1 MILYDTFF
9 YSFWLASTFCFLLD
23 YFVPQL
29 RVNAH
34 QINRSIVLH
43 NYKKMTPLVLFNLFA
58 AYPFFQYV
66 EPNMIQ
72 KYEPNTFHPLI
83 NMFLWVITTDF
94 VFYTIHRAL
103 HTKYLYFIHRI
114 HHTFNYTYGMGAIYA
129 HPIELYLGNLLPVAA
144 PMVIFRIP
152 YRQCDI
158 IVFFATMFT
167 IIVSH
172 GGYRMDLSQ
181 GHLYHHLKYKCNYGL
196 LKMDRLLGTKYSGS
210 GDTSGDTPA
219 PVTISSD
226 TSGDT
231 PAPEVRSHTG
241 NTSGD
246 TLVPEVKNT
255 ALDAET
261 KGDQS
266 TSSTEAPGGGAPDM
280 LTSGRSVWL

>member
-34 QINRSIVLH
+34 QINRSIVLQ

-66 EPNMIQ
+66 EPNFIQ

-129 HPIELYLGNLLPVAA
+129 HPIELYLGNLFPVAA

-172 GGYRMDLSQ
+172 GGYRMELSH

-196 LKMDRLLGTKYSGS
+196 LKMDRLLGTKYSGDTPAPVTIS
-210 GDTSGDTPA
+210 EDTSGDTPA
-219 PVTISSD
+219 PVTISED

-231 PAPEVRSHTG
+231 PAPEKLIYA
-241 NTSGD
+241 GD
-246 TLVPEVKNT
+246 TPAPE
-255 ALDAET
+255 
-261 KGDQS
+261 GHQS
-266 TSSTEAPGGGAPDM
+266 TSSTEAPGGGAPDISI
-280 LTSGRSVWL
+280 SGRSVWL

>member
-1 MILYDTFF
+1 M
-9 YSFWLASTFCFLLD
+9 S
-23 YFVPQL
+23 
-29 RVNAH
+29 
-34 QINRSIVLH
+34 
-43 NYKKMTPLVLFNLFA
+43 PLVLFNLFA

-66 EPNMIQ
+66 EPNLIQ

-83 NMFLWVITTDF
+83 NMFLWVISTDF

-129 HPIELYLGNLLPVAA
+129 HPIELYLGNLLPVAV

-167 IIVSH
+167 IIISH
-172 GGYRMDLSQ
+172 GGYRMDLTQ

-196 LKMDRLLGTKYSGS
+196 LKMDGLLGTKYAGDTPAPEGKKVGS
-210 GDTSGDTPA
+210 GDTPAPEGKNHTGDTPA
-219 PVTISSD
+219 PVTISED

-231 PAPEVRSHTG
+231 PAPEVRGPGSKTQQG
-241 NTSGD
+241 GELTS
-246 TLVPEVKNT
+246 
-255 ALDAET
+255 DAET

-280 LTSGRSVWL
+280 STSGRSVWL

>member
-9 YSFWLASTFCFLLD
+9 YSFWLGSTFCFLLD

-34 QINRSIVLH
+34 QINRSIVLQ

-66 EPNMIQ
+66 EPTMIQ

-83 NMFLWVITTDF
+83 NMFLWVVTTDF

-103 HTKYLYFIHRI
+103 HTKYLYFIHRV

-144 PMVIFRIP
+144 PMVIFKIP
-152 YRQCDI
+152 YRQCDT
-158 IVFFATMFT
+158 IVFFATLFT

-172 GGYRMDLSQ
+172 GGYKFDLSS

-196 LKMDRLLGTKYSGS
+196 LKTDRLLGTKY
-210 GDTSGDTPA
+210 
-219 PVTISSD
+219 
-226 TSGDT
+226 SGDT
-231 PAPEVRSHTG
+231 PAPEVRSVSG
-241 NTSGD
+241 DTSGD
-246 TLVPEVKNT
+246 TPVPEVRSVSGDT
-255 ALDAET
+255 SEDT
-261 KGDQS
+261 KHDQS
-266 TSSTEAPGGGAPDM
+266 TSSTEAPGGAAPDM
-280 LTSGRSVWL
+280 STSGLSVWL